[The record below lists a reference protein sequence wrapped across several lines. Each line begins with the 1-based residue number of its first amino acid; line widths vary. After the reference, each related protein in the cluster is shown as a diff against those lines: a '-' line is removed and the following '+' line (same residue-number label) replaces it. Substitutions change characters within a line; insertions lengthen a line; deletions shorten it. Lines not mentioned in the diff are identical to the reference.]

1 MILRNRTIEM
11 KWAFFFIMMMLL
23 WMVMEKL
30 VGLHDVYID
39 QHAVYTNFVAIPAI
53 LIYFFALRDKRETFY
68 KGKMTYTQGLVSGLI
83 ITAIVTVITP
93 ALQFVTSTF
102 ITPEYFQN
110 ASEYAVSQ
118 GMMSA
123 EQAAEY
129 FNTNSYI
136 IQATIGAPIMG
147 IMTSL
152 IVAGFTKKA

>member
-30 VGLHDVYID
+30 MGLHDVYID

-102 ITPEYFQN
+102 ITPKYFQN

-129 FNTNSYI
+129 FNTNSYT

-152 IVAGFTKKA
+152 IVAGFTKRA

>member
-93 ALQFVTSTF
+93 ALQFVTTTF

-118 GMMSA
+118 GMMST

-147 IMTSL
+147 IITSL
-152 IVAGFTKKA
+152 IVAGFTKQT

>member
-1 MILRNRTIEM
+1 M

-118 GMMSA
+118 GLMSA

-136 IQATIGAPIMG
+136 IQASIGAPIMG

>member
-30 VGLHDVYID
+30 MGLHDVYID

-68 KGKMTYTQGLVSGLI
+68 KGKMTYTQGLASGLI

-152 IVAGFTKKA
+152 IVAGFTKRA

>member
-110 ASEYAVSQ
+110 ASKYAVSQ

-136 IQATIGAPIMG
+136 IQASIGAPIMG

>member
-136 IQATIGAPIMG
+136 IQASIAAPIMG

>member
-53 LIYFFALRDKRETFY
+53 LIYFFALRDMRETFY

-136 IQATIGAPIMG
+136 IQASIGAPIMG

>member
-30 VGLHDVYID
+30 MGLHDVYID

-68 KGKMTYTQGLVSGLI
+68 KGKMTYTQGLFSGLI

-152 IVAGFTKKA
+152 IVAGFTKRA

>member
-118 GMMSA
+118 GLMSA

-136 IQATIGAPIMG
+136 IQASIGAPIMG

>member
-11 KWAFFFIMMMLL
+11 KWAFFFIMMMVL

-39 QHAVYTNFVAIPAI
+39 QHAIYTNFIMIPAI

-68 KGKMTYTQGLVSGLI
+68 KGKMTYTQGLVSGLV

-102 ITPEYFQN
+102 ITPDYFQN
-110 ASEYAVSQ
+110 VSAYSVEQ
-118 GMMSA
+118 GMMTA
-123 EQAAEY
+123 QEAAEY
-129 FNTNSYI
+129 FNLRSYI

-147 IMTSL
+147 IITSL
-152 IVAGFTKKA
+152 IVAGFVKKN

>member
-136 IQATIGAPIMG
+136 IQASIGAPIMG

>member
-1 MILRNRTIEM
+1 M
-11 KWAFFFIMMMLL
+11 
-23 WMVMEKL
+23 
-30 VGLHDVYID
+30 GLHDVYID

-68 KGKMTYTQGLVSGLI
+68 KGKMTYTQGLASGLI

-152 IVAGFTKKA
+152 IVAGFTKRA

>member
-1 MILRNRTIEM
+1 MILRNRTTEM

-30 VGLHDVYID
+30 MGLHDVYID

-152 IVAGFTKKA
+152 IVAGFTKRA